1 MAEMGPKAQAVL
13 HWYLLNPEGRV
24 RDCAKALGLRP
35 GWVAQLVQSDSFKAE
50 YAARARELGAESVLS
65 FRARLEALRLLAA
78 ERAEELLVKGELSER
93 AVMDLLKSGP
103 EPAPVQPQLHFHV
116 TATELM
122 EARKIAEQY
131 REAVPRKDERLLP
144 VGSGE
149 GVRG

>member
-1 MAEMGPKAQAVL
+1 MGPKAQAVL

-50 YAARARELGAESVLS
+50 YAVRARELGAESVLS
-65 FRARLEALRLLAA
+65 LKARLEALRLLAA
-78 ERAEELLVKGELSER
+78 ERAEELLVEGKLSER

-131 REAVPRKDERLLP
+131 RESVPRKDERLLP